1 MGCGSSV
8 AARQPIGDV
17 QTNLEQAIAPPTGAF
32 DVKSGPTGITY
43 KLKVLYPA
51 KSLIVDFDRA
61 LLNFGWKR
69 LPRDPSDRFLRAP
82 DGSDW
87 NSSWMLE
94 RNLNAGFSSGSANG
108 QARPAVWL

>member
-51 KSLIVDFDRA
+51 KSLIVDFDR
-61 LLNFGWKR
+61 
-69 LPRDPSDRFLRAP
+69 
-82 DGSDW
+82 DG
-87 NSSWMLE
+87 
-94 RNLNAGFSSGSANG
+94 RVAQAGPIDHSLQLDS
-108 QARPAVWL
+108 